1 VGEGPAHPVG
11 PCDPTVTVVIL
22 RFVARLPTV
31 WRRALAVLALVG
43 GLVAVGGCASATP
56 LCADGKAQAQAGALA
71 RATETYARASRAGE
85 GECATAG
92 LAAAGSSYADA
103 FVNVDRGRA
112 AEDARDAEGATAA
125 YRAALEM
132 DDGNT
137 AARDGLARLGQPA
150 PEFREPDPQPP
161 VPVPGEPDLGLVVGV
176 TIAATLVGCAVAAG
190 LGWGLWYRR
199 RPAPAAGAGAE
210 AGARPHLV
218 PDVPPAAAAP
228 DPAPADDGRAQLEA
242 LVATRDEVLGAVGE
256 VRTQLERELRA
267 LSDES
272 ERRLSALQVHLDDVA
287 DYLGERL
294 GEGAP
299 VRQRFV
305 PAGEAP
311 GGNGTAR

>member
-1 VGEGPAHPVG
+1 
-11 PCDPTVTVVIL
+11 VVIL

-31 WRRALAVLALVG
+31 WRRAVAVLALVG
-43 GLVAVGGCASATP
+43 GLVGVAGCASATP
-56 LCADGKAQAQAGALA
+56 LCADGRAQAEAGALA
-71 RATETYARASRAGE
+71 QATETYARASRAGE
-85 GECATAG
+85 GECATSG
-92 LAAAGSSYADA
+92 LAAAGASYAEA

-132 DDGNT
+132 DDGNA

-161 VPVPGEPDLGLVVGV
+161 VPVPGEPSLALVVGV

-199 RPAPAAGAGAE
+199 RPAPAADAA
-210 AGARPHLV
+210 AAVHLV
-218 PDVPPAAAAP
+218 PAAPAAPAAP

-242 LVATRDEVLGAVGE
+242 LVATRDELLGAVGE
-256 VRTQLERELRA
+256 VRAQFERELRA
-267 LSDES
+267 LSGES

-311 GGNGTAR
+311 GRNGTAR

>member
-1 VGEGPAHPVG
+1 
-11 PCDPTVTVVIL
+11 VVIL

-31 WRRALAVLALVG
+31 WRRAVAVLALVG
-43 GLVAVGGCASATP
+43 GLVVMAGCAQATP

-71 RATETYARASRAGE
+71 QATETYARASRAGE

-92 LAAAGSSYADA
+92 LAAAGSSYANA
-103 FVNVDRGRA
+103 FVNVDRGRV

-132 DDGNT
+132 DDGNA

-161 VPVPGEPDLGLVVGV
+161 LPVPGEPSVALVVGV
-176 TIAATLVGCAVAAG
+176 TIAATVVGCALAAG
-190 LGWGLWYRR
+190 LGWGFWFRR
-199 RPAPAAGAGAE
+199 RPRAATDPGPRPDRVPVAAE
-210 AGARPHLV
+210 
-218 PDVPPAAAAP
+218 PPTPP
-228 DPAPADDGRAQLEA
+228 DPAPAEDGRAQLEA
-242 LVATRDEVLGAVGE
+242 LVATRDELLGAVGE
-256 VRTQLERELRA
+256 VRTQLEREVRA
-267 LSDES
+267 LSGES
-272 ERRLSALQVHLDDVA
+272 ERRLAALQVHLDDVA

-305 PAGEAP
+305 RAGEAP
-311 GGNGTAR
+311 ARNGAAR